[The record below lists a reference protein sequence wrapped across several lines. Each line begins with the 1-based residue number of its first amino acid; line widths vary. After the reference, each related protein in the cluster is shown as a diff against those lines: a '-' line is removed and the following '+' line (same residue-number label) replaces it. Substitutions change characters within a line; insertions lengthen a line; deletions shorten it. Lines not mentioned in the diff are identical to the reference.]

1 MSKRIS
7 PSRLLKTDQDR
18 LDDLYRRLCEIG
30 PRTIGYPCNQA
41 WDYSELFRFLN
52 FSINNVGDPFEG
64 SNYRMNTHDF
74 ECEVLEKFAQYTRAD
89 RNDFWGYVTT
99 GGTEG
104 NMYGLYLAREL
115 YPQGVVYFSEDTHYS
130 VAKILRLQHTRNIM
144 LKSQDNGEMDYDDL
158 RESVRYNRDTPP
170 IIFANIG
177 TTMKGAVDNLD
188 KIRAIMKEFVIREY
202 YIHCDAALSGMILP
216 FLNNPP
222 PWTFADGADSIA
234 ISGHKMIGGPL
245 PCGLALARKRYVD
258 RVARSVEYVGVLDT
272 TITGSRSAFAPLM
285 LWYALRT
292 LGDEGLEKN
301 ARHSLAMAKYA
312 VEQFQKRGVPA
323 WRNLNSVTVVF
334 PHPAQSVMEKWVVAP
349 NRGIGH
355 LVALPHMNEALID
368 AFIDDYCSAGGE
380 EAVDEVRMPASKDPR
395 RGETSNAGLI

>member
-1 MSKRIS
+1 MPGRSPKRHLVKED
-7 PSRLLKTDQDR
+7 RER
-18 LDDLYRRLCEIG
+18 LDELYQELGDIS

-41 WDYSELFRFLN
+41 WDYSELYRFLE

-64 SNYRMNTHDF
+64 SNFRLNTHEF
-74 ECEVLEKFAQYTRAD
+74 ECEVLEKFAEYTRAD
-89 RNDFWGYVTT
+89 QDDFWGYVTT

-115 YPQGVVYFSEDTHYS
+115 YPHGVVYFSEDTHYS

-158 RESVRYNRDTPP
+158 RESIRLNRDTPP
-170 IIFANIG
+170 IIFANVG

-188 KIRAIMKEFVIREY
+188 KIREVMDEFVIREY

-245 PCGLALARKRYVD
+245 PSGLALARKKYVD
-258 RVARSVEYVGVLDT
+258 RVSRSVEYVGVLDT
-272 TITGSRSAFAPLM
+272 TITGSRNAFTPLM

-292 LGDEGLEKN
+292 LGDDGLEKN
-301 ARHSLAMAKYA
+301 ARHSLAMARYA

-334 PHPAQSVMEKWVVAP
+334 PHPAKSVMEKWVVAP
-349 NRGIGH
+349 NGGIGH
-355 LVALPHMNEALID
+355 LIALPHMNEELLD
-368 AFIDDYCSAGGE
+368 SFIEDYCSAR
-380 EAVDEVRMPASKDPR
+380 VDEPADERRIPASKDPR
-395 RGETSNAGLI
+395 RGGTSNAGLT